1 MSTNIEQ
8 AAKRN
13 RKSMMELYCANKNSV
28 YLFCELLLGDEQK
41 AAEATGAVFHE
52 NWHEVA
58 LHSNWTEISFHHNLM
73 VIAAKFC
80 WKKIFEDVKQ
90 DFDAYKSTSTGTK
103 KFKAKIFAVP

>member
-28 YLFCELLLGDEQK
+28 YLFCKLLLGDEQK
-41 AAEATGAVFHE
+41 AAEATTSVFYE

-58 LHSNWTEISFHHNLM
+58 LQCHLDGDFVSPQPHGDSSQILLER
-73 VIAAKFC
+73 
-80 WKKIFEDVKQ
+80 DV
-90 DFDAYKSTSTGTK
+90 
-103 KFKAKIFAVP
+103 